1 MVDVGANECDN
12 TINGR
17 NQFVLF
23 VLVHLLLIGL
33 NGTNG
38 KYGIFSTYLKLTC
51 KSHNKS
57 WVVVLKSLFIFSV
70 RYLKYTFETKGFI
83 STLRN
88 KVLKNCVAHILSE
101 SVVSVPSLYRTSL
114 KYIIFLIINKVKKEI
129 NKSTL

>member
-38 KYGIFSTYLKLTC
+38 KYDIFSTHLKLTC

-57 WVVVLKSLFIFSV
+57 
-70 RYLKYTFETKGFI
+70 
-83 STLRN
+83 
-88 KVLKNCVAHILSE
+88 
-101 SVVSVPSLYRTSL
+101 
-114 KYIIFLIINKVKKEI
+114 
-129 NKSTL
+129 